1 MLAGAAMLQTLWHFL
16 SSFLPRAICQGPA
29 DEKED
34 EARNTTPLP
43 GPGEKG
49 PKVLGKTQDRGTDP
63 TERRP
68 TILLVVGP
76 AEHFPKVLKLA
87 QGNHSVLLPFL
98 AGRSELSL
106 GLRKMLC
113 LCLYVPVFGER
124 QAEFEYFESKGLPA
138 ELKSIFRLSLLIPSQ
153 EFSTYRQWKQKIVK
167 AGDKDLDG
175 QLDFEEFVHY
185 LQDHEKK
192 LRLVFKSL
200 DKKNDGR
207 IDAQEIVQSLRDLG
221 VKISEQQAEKI
232 LKSMDKNGTMTIDWN
247 EWRDYHLLHP
257 VENIPEIIL
266 YWKHSTIFDVGE
278 NLTVP
283 DEFTVEERQTGMWWR
298 HLVAGGGA
306 GAVSRTCT
314 APLDRL
320 KVLMQVHAS
329 RSNNMCIIGG
339 FTQMIREGGPRSLW
353 RGNGINVLKIAPESA
368 IKFMA
373 YEQIKRFIGTDQEM
387 LRIHERLL
395 AGSLAGAIAQSSIYP
410 MEVLKT
416 RMALR
421 KTGQYSGMLDCAKNI
436 LAKEG
441 MAAFYKGYIPNMLG
455 IIPYA
460 GIDLAVYE
468 TLKNTWLQR
477 YAVNS
482 ADPGVFVL
490 LACGTISS
498 TCGQLASYPLALV
511 RTRMQAQASV
521 EGAPEVTMRGLFKHI
536 LKTEGAFGLYRG
548 LAPNFMKV
556 IPAVSISYVVYEN
569 LKMTL
574 GVDSR

>member
-1 MLAGAAMLQTLWHFL
+1 MVLIASKT
-16 SSFLPRAICQGPA
+16 
-29 DEKED
+29 DESC
-34 EARNTTPLP
+34 
-43 GPGEKG
+43 
-49 PKVLGKTQDRGTDP
+49 
-63 TERRP
+63 
-68 TILLVVGP
+68 VGFFSHI
-76 AEHFPKVLKLA
+76 AFNFFFFQL
-87 QGNHSVLLPFL
+87 N
-98 AGRSELSL
+98 
-106 GLRKMLC
+106 MLC
-113 LCLYVPVFGER
+113 LCLYVSVHISER
-124 QAEFEYFESKGLPA
+124 IELQYFESDSLPA
-138 ELKSIFRLSLLIPSQ
+138 QLKSLFKLSLFLPSQ
-153 EFSTYRQWKQKIVK
+153 EFDSYRKWRKKIVK

-185 LQDHEKK
+185 LRDHEKK

-207 IDAQEIVQSLRDLG
+207 IDSQEIMQSLRDLG
-221 VKISEQQAEKI
+221 VHISEEQAGKV
-232 LKSMDKNGTMTIDWN
+232 LKRIRRGHIYAPIMYMDKNGTMTIDWN

-257 VENIPEIIL
+257 ADNIPEIIL

-278 NLTVP
+278 SMMVP
-283 DEFTVEERQTGMWWR
+283 DEFTAEEKKTGMLWR

-329 RSNNMCIIGG
+329 RSNTMGIGG
-339 FTQMIREGGPRSLW
+339 GFAQMIREGGLRSLW

-373 YEQIKRFIGTDQEM
+373 YEQIKRLIGSNQET
-387 LRIHERLL
+387 LGILERLV

-416 RMALR
+416 RLALGR
-421 KTGQYSGMLDCAKNI
+421 TGQYSGITDCAKHI
-436 LAKEG
+436 FKKEG
-441 MAAFYKGYIPNMLG
+441 LTAFYKGYIPNMLG

-468 TLKNTWLQR
+468 TLKNSWLQR
-477 YAVNS
+477 YATDS

-490 LACGTISS
+490 LACGTMSS

-511 RTRMQAQASV
+511 RTRMQAQATQ
-521 EGAPEVTMRGLFKHI
+521 EGSPQMTMTGLFRHI
-536 LKTEGAFGLYRG
+536 VWTEGAIGLYRG

-569 LKMTL
+569 LKITL
-574 GVDSR
+574 GVQSW